1 MKYLG
6 TNLINTKDPKYP
18 KAILR
23 KKSGAGGITF
33 PDFILYYKATLIK
46 IEWLWQKNRH
56 RPMAPNRELRT
67 NLCTHD
73 NLRQKRQEYTV
84 EKR

>member
-33 PDFILYYKATLIK
+33 PDFILYYKATGIK
-46 IEWLWQKNRH
+46 MVWS
-56 RPMAPNRELRT
+56 
-67 NLCTHD
+67 
-73 NLRQKRQEYTV
+73 
-84 EKR
+84 